1 MKIFFTIVLFLT
13 TSLSAQSFGKNKMQY
28 RDFDWSYIQTPHFD
42 IYYYGD
48 QQSLAEFAAE
58 VAELAEAVAE
68 LAALVA
74 CVDAV
79 LAEVEAFDA

>member
-1 MKIFFTIVLFLT
+1 MKHIFSILLFIT
-13 TSLSAQSFGKNKMQY
+13 FVNGQSFGQNKVQY
-28 RDFDWSYIQTPHFD
+28 RDFDWNYIQTPHFD

-48 QQSLAEFAAE
+48 QQNLAEFAAE
-58 VAELAEAVAE
+58 VAELAAEVAE

-79 LAEVEAFDA
+79 LADVEALDA